1 MAQSVVVGLTGQTG
15 AGKTT
20 VSDALR
26 NEDFFVIDADLV
38 ARQVVEAGSN
48 CIMDIVLAFGCQF
61 LNENGTL
68 NRRRLGREVFGN
80 KKKLKKLN
88 SIMFPYIIDAIKQE
102 IEKGKKAGSTVI
114 VLDAPTLFESGADT
128 FCDIVVSV
136 IASEPIRLHRIMSR
150 DSLNEVEALNRIHAQ
165 HNDEYYTSRSWKVI
179 NNSTELESLN
189 RQINKLILDIR
200 TYNCCKEH
208 ETT

>member
-20 VSDALR
+20 VSNALR
-26 NEDFFVIDADLV
+26 NEDFFVVDADVV

-48 CIMDIVLAFGCQF
+48 CIMDIALAFGCQF

-68 NRRRLGREVFGN
+68 NRKRLAREVFGN

-88 SIMFPYIIDAIKQE
+88 SIMFPYIIDAIKKE
-102 IEKGKKAGSTVI
+102 VEKGKSRGSAVI
-114 VLDAPTLFESGADT
+114 VLDAPTLFESGADD
-128 FCDIVVSV
+128 FCDVVVSV
-136 IASEPIRLHRIMSR
+136 IASEPIRLHRIMNR
-150 DSLNEVEALNRIHAQ
+150 DLLNEVEALNRIHSQ
-165 HNDEYYTSRSWKVI
+165 HNDEYYTSRSWRVI
-179 NNSTELESLN
+179 NNSGEIEALN

-200 TYNCCKEH
+200 TYNCCKE
-208 ETT
+208 EER